1 MSRRRSSGEQEAV
14 SGEMGGRRFRRAVPG
29 QNGRITGTRDQ
40 PVAFGPAVIFAPAS
54 QPVVRH
60 RSPQPKVIAF
70 TAAYHQRHCF
80 GTCRAVVIGEMLTAP
95 ATGDPRERTAA
106 RRAAR
111 MMMPARS
118 R

>member
-1 MSRRRSSGEQEAV
+1 MSKRRSSREQKSF
-14 SGEMGGRRFRRAVPG
+14 SGEATGLFRLAVPG
-29 QNGRITGTRDQ
+29 QNGRVTGTHNQ
-40 PVAFGPAVIFAPAS
+40 PIADPVVFFAPAS
-54 QPVVRH
+54 QPVVR
-60 RSPQPKVIAF
+60 RPSLRPKVIASA
-70 TAAYHQRHCF
+70 AAYHQRHCF